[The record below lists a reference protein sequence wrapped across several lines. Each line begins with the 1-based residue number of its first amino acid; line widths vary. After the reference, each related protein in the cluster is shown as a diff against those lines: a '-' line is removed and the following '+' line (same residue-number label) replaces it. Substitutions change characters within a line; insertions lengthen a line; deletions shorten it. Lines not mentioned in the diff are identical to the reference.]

1 MDFLSILLPQLAL
14 VLRVELDQ
22 LGEGGEL
29 LAPVQV
35 VEVPGVLDLDVGHL
49 PAPSHGEGE
58 VPGVSFA
65 WPREEASVTA
75 SLKEEVLRLDSMDVG
90 VEPTTARHYSHF
102 WIKSPLL
109 LSTSL
114 DLLSS
119 HGQIFGQHFGLA
131 SVFAL
136 LLNRSGQR
144 GTDLTSSKV
153 RGTLSLSSQRYR
165 GRFVLFSLSFQLVKD
180 ICGG

>member
-1 MDFLSILLPQLAL
+1 MDFLPILLPQLAL

-49 PAPSHGEGE
+49 PSPSHGEGE
-58 VPGVSFA
+58 VPRVSFA

-90 VEPTTARHYSHF
+90 VEPATARHSSHF

-114 DLLSS
+114 VLSS

-131 SVFAL
+131 SLFAL

-153 RGTLSLSSQRYR
+153 RGTLSLSSQR
-165 GRFVLFSLSFQLVKD
+165 
-180 ICGG
+180 